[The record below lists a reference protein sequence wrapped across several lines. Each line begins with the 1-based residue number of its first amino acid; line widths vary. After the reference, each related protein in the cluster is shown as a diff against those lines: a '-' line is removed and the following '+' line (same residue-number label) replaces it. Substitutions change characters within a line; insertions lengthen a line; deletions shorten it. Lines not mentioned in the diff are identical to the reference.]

1 MLTRRLTGKSEAL
14 SAQQK
19 IIAQLMKV
27 HPSHSEH
34 ILRSECAHPFICV
47 HTPGDRIR
55 GGACGAF
62 NLPWMEYRICP
73 FCGDC
78 EAVVRD
84 PNIVRRTNDEMC
96 RRKFAIRDHAPIQKI
111 NEEDFLEILSF
122 RRPSQRKG
130 ADEEKG
136 CHEGSPLQLAIKK
149 YIAMLSELRNT
160 CTHDHVYTYAQDDLL
175 HRMRISTSQHLICSS
190 CGLEEILKESPS
202 QTRRLGERTGSILS
216 KKKPVRAISEE
227 ELRHLR
233 THFSPIPCQI

>member
-47 HTPGDRIR
+47 YTPGDRIR

-160 CTHDHVYTYAQDDLL
+160 CTHDHVYAYKQDDLL
-175 HRMRISTSQHLICSS
+175 HHLRISTSQRIICSS
-190 CGLEEILKESPS
+190 CGLEEVIKGSPS
-202 QTRRLGERTGSILS
+202 RTRRMLEKTRSILAE
-216 KKKPVRAISEE
+216 KKPDREINEE
-227 ELRHLR
+227 ELHSIRA
-233 THFSPIPCQI
+233 HFSPTPCRI